1 MNRFNRIWRVCARSI
16 LATTLIGSAGTAL
29 ASAGDL
35 DTTFGTTGVV
45 QVGPTVESPSF
56 WAVASKHDS
65 VFSAVISGV
74 PGSRTATVFHTQED
88 GSLDPSFGTAGSTL
102 LAGTVADQTLDIAV
116 DKRDRVI
123 VAIQEL
129 SMLRTYRLTSAGAP
143 DAAFGSA
150 GTVNLPIVNGLGTMR
165 IATQRDRK
173 ILIATGE
180 NNPVSGVQELSVRRL
195 NENGSLDT
203 TFGSGGV
210 FRWRGPGPSNRT
222 WGAGVGLQ
230 ADGHIIVSGR
240 YAVLGGG
247 GAYNGY
253 VLRLTTAGVLDA
265 TFGAAGETDIVWT
278 PGNLNSARH
287 LVVMGDDRIVT
298 GGGSYDPAT
307 GAMGSAVL
315 ARLNP
320 DGSFDATFG
329 TGGKTLYP
337 LPAFGGSWFHLGVAS
352 NNKIV
357 LGGVKNE
364 DAVDVTVTSGNILR
378 FRDNGVIDTSF
389 AGDGSFE
396 YAPTTPPDVSGAA
409 ALLDGDDRPIGVF
422 VQFTSP
428 GATTAMPLLV
438 RLEAGKKS
446 CP

>member
-1 MNRFNRIWRVCARSI
+1 MNRINRIWRVCARSI
-16 LATTLIGSAGTAL
+16 LATTLAAAGTAF

-45 QVGPTVESPSF
+45 QVGPTVQAPSF
-56 WAVASKHDS
+56 WAVASKRNS
-65 VFSAVISGV
+65 VFSVVIGGA
-74 PGSRTATVFHTQED
+74 PGARTATVYHTQED
-88 GSLDPSFGTAGSTL
+88 GSLDASFGTAGATA

-116 DKRDRVI
+116 DKRDRPI
-123 VAIQEL
+123 VVIQEL
-129 SMLRTYRLTSAGAP
+129 SMIRTYRLTSAGAA
-143 DAAFGSA
+143 DAAFGTA
-150 GTVNLPIVNGLGTMR
+150 GTVNLPIVNGLATLR

-173 ILIATGE
+173 ILIATAE
-180 NNPVSGVQELSVRRL
+180 NNPASGVQELSVRRL

-230 ADGHIIVSGR
+230 ADGSIIVSGR
-240 YAVLGGG
+240 YQVLGGG

-265 TFGAAGETDIVWT
+265 TFGASGVTDVVWT

-307 GAMGSAVL
+307 GAMGGAAL

-320 DGSFDATFG
+320 DGSFDSTFG
-329 TGGKTLYP
+329 SGGKTLFP

-364 DAVDVTVTSGNILR
+364 DAVDVNVTSGNILR

-396 YAPTTPPDVSGAA
+396 YAPTTPPDVGGAA
-409 ALLDGDDRPIGVF
+409 ALLDNDDRPIGVF
-422 VQFTSP
+422 TQLTAP